1 MRAWENFIKTEL
13 KKSILVSEC
22 FRMEYKFCLMFLKLN
37 DLTIYLK
44 DDIIILS
51 TIRELK
57 RVFTEDNYEVPIW
70 NF

>member
-1 MRAWENFIKTEL
+1 MRTWENFIKTEL
-13 KKSILVSEC
+13 KKYISYS
-22 FRMEYKFCLMFLKLN
+22 
-37 DLTIYLK
+37 K

-57 RVFTEDNYEVPIW
+57 RVFTEDNYEISIW